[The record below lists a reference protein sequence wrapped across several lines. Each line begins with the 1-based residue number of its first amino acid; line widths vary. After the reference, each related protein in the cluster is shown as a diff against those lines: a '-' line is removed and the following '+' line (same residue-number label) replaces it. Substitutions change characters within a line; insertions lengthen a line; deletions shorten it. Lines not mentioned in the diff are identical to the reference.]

1 MPDMVGLLNGRFSRR
16 DDPPLDVSLEDGQ
29 MLVTC
34 SDDRSVRVYDCS
46 RWELLDA
53 GTRVRTTGVYA
64 GVVCAVFEG
73 LERNWG
79 ETKPLKTTL
88 GFGFCA
94 RVLGTQP
101 EVLNSN
107 LSQTRAGP
115 WGHCPKSLDSQ
126 ILKPAQR
133 HFCVLFGPDAKPGPN
148 HGTAT
153 QNSCRTTSRPHH
165 LVAGPSPGP
174 TKRQTPSAPGGA
186 RRCLATACR

>member
-1 MPDMVGLLNGRFSRR
+1 MAVRVRPLKLPTWRSFLSRPTTSAIDRVGARWTPSLWPQVRGFGAVGQGVQVHRRPVRSVNFAPDGQRLCTASEDGTAKVFDLSTGKLLKEVDHHNTIWWADFSQ
-16 DDPPLDVSLEDGQ
+16 DGQ

-94 RVLGTQP
+94 
-101 EVLNSN
+101 
-107 LSQTRAGP
+107 
-115 WGHCPKSLDSQ
+115 
-126 ILKPAQR
+126 
-133 HFCVLFGPDAKPGPN
+133 
-148 HGTAT
+148 
-153 QNSCRTTSRPHH
+153 
-165 LVAGPSPGP
+165 
-174 TKRQTPSAPGGA
+174 
-186 RRCLATACR
+186 